1 MKAKILVV
9 EDEGILAMG
18 LKRKLERLGYEI
30 TGLAS
35 TGQEAIEMAGF
46 NKPDLVLMDIVL
58 RGDMDGIE
66 TAKELVKRYNTALI
80 YITAY
85 SDDDILKRV
94 MLTEPYAY
102 IVKPLRESELKANID
117 IALFK
122 HNQGVERNELV
133 KKKLLADYYGFI
145 LDSIDKSLTP
155 NILETRQMLLKT
167 FEESFEEDM
176 RPRFEKE
183 LNDLQID
190 FSSVDVDELFNSY
203 LSWLSELFE
212 GLGIMNT
219 KYFSGEGGSLE
230 LLNCP
235 WINCSSRNPI
245 FCMNCGAMIRRSFR
259 WTELKGK
266 IEDTSTIA
274 NNASKCS
281 FKLTLENLEIKPS

>member
-35 TGQEAIEMAGF
+35 TGPEAIEMASF
-46 NKPDLVLMDIVL
+46 NRPDLVLMDIVL

-66 TAKELVKRYNTALI
+66 TAKELTRRYNTALI

-94 MLTEPYAY
+94 MSTEPYAY

-117 IALFK
+117 IALFR
-122 HNQGVERNELV
+122 HNQSAEKNELV

-155 NILETRQMLLKT
+155 NILETKQLLLKT

-176 RPRFEKE
+176 KPRFEKE
-183 LNDLQID
+183 IKDLQVD
-190 FSSVDVDELFNSY
+190 FSSADVDEIFNSY

-219 KYFSGEGGSLE
+219 KFSSEEGTSLE

-245 FCMNCGAMIRRSFR
+245 FCMNCGAMIRRSFG

-266 IEDTSTIA
+266 IEETATIA
-274 NNASKCS
+274 NNAPRCS
-281 FKLTLENLEIKPS
+281 FKLILENI